1 MVHINA
7 GARFT
12 PALLKTILWLELYDI
27 PDLERTFA
35 GDLTDYPTTS
45 VTIFIHRITPLRF
58 LGVRV

>member
-35 GDLTDYPTTS
+35 GDLTDYPVHLLLILSTGL
-45 VTIFIHRITPLRF
+45 HL
-58 LGVRV
+58 LGFQV